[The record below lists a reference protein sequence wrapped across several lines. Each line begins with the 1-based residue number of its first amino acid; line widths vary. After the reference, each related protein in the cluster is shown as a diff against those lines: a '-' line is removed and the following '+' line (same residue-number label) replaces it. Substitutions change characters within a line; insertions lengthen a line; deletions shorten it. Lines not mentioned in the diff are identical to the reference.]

1 VAYQGARE
9 ATRLRGR
16 GIAAEELLLV
26 RVHLPLVCLEGVVV
40 LLPLHIHV
48 RLVSV
53 VGAVVGVFALL
64 LVVDLV
70 LKQYDNG

>member
-1 VAYQGARE
+1 MAYQGARE
-9 ATRLRGR
+9 TTRLRGR

-26 RVHLPLVCLEGVVV
+26 RVHLPLVRLEGVVI

-48 RLVSV
+48 RLVGV
-53 VGAVVGVFALL
+53 GGAVVGVFALL
-64 LVVDLV
+64 LLLDLV